1 MFMNDIKADD
11 LTAQFRAMIRDAKYP
26 CVGAKSALNHDHIEI
41 RVAMDIRC
49 PADDARIH
57 AALAEFATRYKI
69 DPQPFQSLAVLFRGP
84 EDLSEKGFEQALWR
98 RVQALSDIDAGK
110 HQPYD
115 PRVSPDAGDPHFSL
129 SFGGEAFFL
138 VGLHPQSSRP
148 ARRFMTPAL
157 VFNPHDQFE
166 RLRAL
171 GRYETLSKA
180 IISRD
185 VALAGSPNPMLA
197 VHGDMSAARQ
207 YSGRAVSGNWRC
219 PFEPHHEEL
228 HDDR

>member
-1 MFMNDIKADD
+1 MLMNDIQADD
-11 LTAQFRAMIRDAKYP
+11 LTSHFRAMIRDLKYP
-26 CVGAKSALNHDHIEI
+26 CVGAKSALNHDHIEVL
-41 RVAMDIRC
+41 VAMDIRC

-57 AALAEFATRYKI
+57 AALAKFAMRYKA
-69 DPQPFQSLAVLFRGP
+69 DLQPFQSLAVLFRGP
-84 EDLSEKGFEQALWR
+84 EDLSEKAFEQALWQ
-98 RVQALSDIDAGK
+98 RVQALSDIDASK

-115 PRVSPDAGDPHFSL
+115 PRVSPDVEDPHFSL

-148 ARRFMTPAL
+148 ARRFMAPAL

-166 RLRAL
+166 RLRAQ

-185 VALAGSPNPMLA
+185 VALAGSANPMLA
-197 VHGDMSAARQ
+197 VHGDVSAARQ
-207 YSGRAVSGNWRC
+207 YSGRVVSENWRC

>member
-41 RVAMDIRC
+41 VVAMDIRC

-57 AALAEFATRYKI
+57 AALAKFAMRYKA

-84 EDLSEKGFEQALWR
+84 EDLSEKAFEQALWH
-98 RVQALSDIDAGK
+98 RVQALSDIDARK

-115 PRVSPDAGDPHFSL
+115 PRVSPDADDPHFSL

-148 ARRFMTPAL
+148 ARRFMAPVL

-166 RLRAL
+166 RLRAQ

-180 IISRD
+180 IINRD
-185 VALAGSPNPMLA
+185 IALAGSPNPMLA
-197 VHGDMSAARQ
+197 QHGDRSAARQ
-207 YSGRAVSGNWRC
+207 YSGRAVSENWRC
-219 PFEPHHEEL
+219 PFEPHHEDL
-228 HDDR
+228 QNDR

>member
-1 MFMNDIKADD
+1 MLMRDIAADD
-11 LTAQFRAMIRDAKYP
+11 LTAQFHAMILDAQYP

-41 RVAMDIRC
+41 QVAMDIRC

-57 AALAEFATRYKI
+57 TALAAFAERYKA

-84 EDLSEKGFEQALWR
+84 EDLSEKGFEQALWQ

-166 RLRAL
+166 RLRAQ
-171 GRYETLSKA
+171 GRYEGLSQA
-180 IISRD
+180 IINRD

-197 VHGDMSAARQ
+197 EHGDISAARQ
-207 YSGRAVSGNWRC
+207 YSGRAVSENWRC
-219 PFEPHHEEL
+219 PFHAHNEGAE
-228 HDDR
+228 

>member
-1 MFMNDIKADD
+1 MRDIAVDD
-11 LTAQFRAMIRDAKYP
+11 LTAQFRAIILDVQYP
-26 CVGAKSALNHDHIEI
+26 CVGAKAALNQDHIEI
-41 RVAMDIRC
+41 LVAMDICC

-57 AALAEFATRYKI
+57 AALSAFAGRYKA

-84 EDLSEKGFEQALWR
+84 EDLSEKGFEQALWQR
-98 RVQALSDIDAGK
+98 MQALSDIDAAK

-138 VGLHPQSSRP
+138 VGLHPLSSRP

-157 VFNPHDQFE
+157 IFNPHDQFE
-166 RLRAL
+166 RLRAQ
-171 GRYETLSKA
+171 GRYDGLSRA
-180 IISRD
+180 ITCRD

-197 VHGDMSAARQ
+197 KHGDISAARQ
-207 YSGRAVSGNWRC
+207 YSGRAVSKNWRC
-219 PFEPHHEEL
+219 PFESHHEEL
-228 HDDR
+228 NDDR

>member
-11 LTAQFRAMIRDAKYP
+11 LTAHFRAMIRDAKYP
-26 CVGAKSALNHDHIEI
+26 CVGAKSALNHDHIEML
-41 RVAMDIRC
+41 VAMDIRC
-49 PADDARIH
+49 PVDDVRIH
-57 AALAEFATRYKI
+57 AALVEFAIRYKV

-84 EDLSEKGFEQALWR
+84 EDLSEKGFEQALWQ

-115 PRVSPDAGDPHFSL
+115 PRVSPDASDPHFSL
-129 SFGGEAFFL
+129 SFGSEAFFL
-138 VGLHPQSSRP
+138 VGLHPLSSRP

-166 RLRAL
+166 RLR
-171 GRYETLSKA
+171 GQGHYERISKA

-197 VHGDMSAARQ
+197 EHGDVSAARQ
-207 YSGRAVSGNWRC
+207 YSGRAVSENWHC
-219 PFEPHHEEL
+219 PFQAHNEEAE
-228 HDDR
+228 

>member
-11 LTAQFRAMIRDAKYP
+11 LTTQFRAMIREAKYP
-26 CVGAKSALNHDHIEI
+26 CVGAKSALNHDHIEML
-41 RVAMDIRC
+41 VAMDIRC
-49 PADDARIH
+49 PADDERIH
-57 AALAEFATRYKI
+57 AALTEFARRYKA
-69 DPQPFQSLAVLFRGP
+69 DPQMFQSLAVLFRGP
-84 EDLSEKGFEQALWR
+84 EDLSEKGFEQALWQ

-148 ARRFMTPAL
+148 ARRFISPAL
-157 VFNPHDQFE
+157 IFNPHDQFE
-166 RLRAL
+166 RLRAQ
-171 GRYETLSKA
+171 GRYDGLSKA

-197 VHGDMSAARQ
+197 EHGDMSAARQ
-207 YSGRAVSGNWRC
+207 YSGRAVSENWRC
-219 PFEPHHEEL
+219 PFQAHNEEMNN
-228 HDDR
+228 DR

>member
-26 CVGAKSALNHDHIEI
+26 CVGAKSALNHEHIEI
-41 RVAMDIRC
+41 RVARDIRC

-57 AALAEFATRYKI
+57 AALAGFARRYKA

-84 EDLSEKGFEQALWR
+84 EDLSEKGFEQALWQ
-98 RVQALSDIDAGK
+98 RVQALSDIDAGQ

-148 ARRFMTPAL
+148 ARRFITPVL

-166 RLRAL
+166 RLRAQ

-180 IISRD
+180 IINRD
-185 VALAGSPNPMLA
+185 IALAGSPNPMLA
-197 VHGDMSAARQ
+197 RHGDISAARQ
-207 YSGRAVSGNWRC
+207 YSGRMVSENWRC
-219 PFEPHHEEL
+219 PFEPHHEDIC
-228 HDDR
+228 DDC

>member
-1 MFMNDIKADD
+1 MLMRDIAADD
-11 LTAQFRAMIRDAKYP
+11 LTAQFRGMILDAQYP

-49 PADDARIH
+49 PADDVRIH
-57 AALAEFATRYKI
+57 AALAEFARRYKA

-84 EDLSEKGFEQALWR
+84 EDLSEKGFEQALWQ

-138 VGLHPQSSRP
+138 VGLHPLSSRP
-148 ARRFMTPAL
+148 ARRFITPAL
-157 VFNPHDQFE
+157 IFNPHDQFE
-166 RLRAL
+166 RLRAQ
-171 GRYETLSKA
+171 GRYEGLSQA

-197 VHGDMSAARQ
+197 KHGDMSAARQ
-207 YSGRAVSGNWRC
+207 YSGRAVSENWRC

-228 HDDR
+228 NDDR

>member
-1 MFMNDIKADD
+1 MLMRDITADD
-11 LTAQFRAMIRDAKYP
+11 LTAQFRGMILDVRYP

-41 RVAMDIRC
+41 LVAMDIRC
-49 PADDARIH
+49 PADDGRIH
-57 AALAEFATRYKI
+57 AALAAFAGRYKA

-84 EDLSEKGFEQALWR
+84 EDLSEKGFEQALWQ

-138 VGLHPQSSRP
+138 IGLHPLSSRP

-166 RLRAL
+166 RLRAQGL
-171 GRYETLSKA
+171 YDGLSKA

-197 VHGDMSAARQ
+197 EHGDVSAARQ
-207 YSGRAVSGNWRC
+207 YSGRAVAENWRC

-228 HDDR
+228 NNDR